1 MLGTILASM
10 MTRFSLVLA
19 VMVHHWHRIYRG
31 RVEMLEYE
39 SLSYYYS
46 VTLPAGEY
54 ILFVK
59 DKPGTETLVF
69 GILADI

>member
-1 MLGTILASM
+1 
-10 MTRFSLVLA
+10 
-19 VMVHHWHRIYRG
+19 MVHHWHRIYRG